1 MFPFVVRQTCL
12 GQVKG
17 LTAHSS
23 PKARVSEVCRR
34 RKRNICWPRQYD
46 PVWRPAMVRANKPS
60 SKPPAPVA
68 VNPTVQSMVER
79 EITLVIDDRFRLP
92 DLPGAPLPRRRLTS
106 TYYDT
111 SQYDLAHAGITLR
124 HRIEQGKQAWQ
135 LKLPLMNDWQE
146 IELVTQQ
153 SIPPSL
159 FCDLL
164 FLHLGRRELVP
175 VATLR
180 VWRTGIR
187 VRIDRVLVANV
198 MLDHVS
204 VMKDGAVLQRFR
216 ELEIEQV
223 NGKDSTVRDLER
235 QLRRAGAE
243 DHDGRPKL
251 FRALSLVASASEPL
265 PASDAPALTHVKWTL
280 AHHVRWLLAHDPGV
294 RLGREPE
301 SLHQM
306 RVATRQLRAV
316 LRAAKPLLVPEWA
329 DSLRDELRWLGGLLG
344 PARDLDVQ
352 LAYFREESAA
362 LDARDRRPLTSFIAH
377 LEAQRNNVQEVLLNE
392 LKSERYLGL
401 IRRLQQAPHDPTA
414 VESTVTLHDLA
425 KQEFTKL
432 RLAIRQADD
441 TPNNAGI
448 HKTRIRTKR
457 ARYAAELAEPT
468 VGKPA
473 TRFINKAR
481 VVQDILGMHQDA
493 IQAEA
498 HIRAF
503 LKHSTSTRAAA
514 FVAGRMV
521 ERQRRRREEARQQ
534 MRRTLRGL
542 IKRGEKAWG

>member
-1 MFPFVVRQTCL
+1 M
-12 GQVKG
+12 
-17 LTAHSS
+17 A
-23 PKARVSEVCRR
+23 
-34 RKRNICWPRQYD
+34 
-46 PVWRPAMVRANKPS
+46 RANKPPT
-60 SKPPAPVA
+60 KPPDPIAII
-68 VNPTVQSMVER
+68 PTVQSTVER
-79 EITLVIDDRFRLP
+79 EIKLAVGDHFRLP
-92 DLPGAPLPRRRLTS
+92 KLPGTPLPRRRLTS

-124 HRIEQGKQAWQ
+124 YRVECGKQAWQ
-135 LKLPLMNDWQE
+135 LKLPLVKDRQE
-146 IELVTQQ
+146 IELVDRQ
-153 SIPPSL
+153 SLPPTL
-159 FCDLL
+159 FRDLL
-164 FLHLGRRELVP
+164 FLHLGQRPLMP

-180 VWRTGIR
+180 VWRAGVR
-187 VRIDRVLVANV
+187 VRMDHAPVADV
-198 MLDHVS
+198 TLDHVS

-223 NGKDSTVRDLER
+223 NGNDSALPDLER
-235 QLRRAGAE
+235 QIRRAGAE

-251 FRALSLVASASEPL
+251 GRALSLVAPSPDPQ
-265 PASDAPALTHVKWTL
+265 PASDAPVMDHVKWAL
-280 AHHVRWLLAHDPGV
+280 ARHVRWLIAHDPGA

-316 LRAAKPLLVPEWA
+316 LRATRPLLVPEWA
-329 DSLRDELRWLGGLLG
+329 DSLRDELRWLGRVLG

-352 LAYFREESAA
+352 LAYFREESTV
-362 LDARDRRPLTSFIAH
+362 LDTRDRRPLTQFIAH
-377 LEAQRNNVQEVLLNE
+377 LEAQRNHVQEVMLSE
-392 LKSERYLGL
+392 LKSERYLDL
-401 IRRLQQAPHDPTA
+401 IRRLQQAPHDPTV

-425 KQEFTKL
+425 NQEFTKL
-432 RLAIRQADD
+432 RNAIRQAGDS
-441 TPNNAGI
+441 PNNANI

-481 VVQDILGMHQDA
+481 AVQDVLGMHQDA

-503 LKHSTSTRAAA
+503 LKQSTSARAA

-521 ERQRRRREEARQQ
+521 ERQRQRQEKAREQ
-534 MRRTLRGL
+534 MPRLLRSL
-542 IKRGEKAWG
+542 VKRGEKAWG

>member
-1 MFPFVVRQTCL
+1 M
-12 GQVKG
+12 
-17 LTAHSS
+17 A
-23 PKARVSEVCRR
+23 
-34 RKRNICWPRQYD
+34 
-46 PVWRPAMVRANKPS
+46 RANKPPT
-60 SKPPAPVA
+60 KPPDPIAII
-68 VNPTVQSMVER
+68 PTVQSTVER
-79 EITLVIDDRFRLP
+79 EIKLAVGDHFRLP
-92 DLPGAPLPRRRLTS
+92 KLPGTPLPRRRLTS

-124 HRIEQGKQAWQ
+124 YRVERGKQAWQ
-135 LKLPLMNDWQE
+135 LKLPLVKDRQE
-146 IELVTQQ
+146 IELVDRQ
-153 SIPPSL
+153 SLPPTL
-159 FCDLL
+159 FRDLL
-164 FLHLGRRELVP
+164 FLHLGQRPLMP

-180 VWRTGIR
+180 VWRAGVR
-187 VRIDRVLVANV
+187 VRMDHAPVADV
-198 MLDHVS
+198 TLDHVS

-223 NGKDSTVRDLER
+223 NGNDSALPDLER
-235 QLRRAGAE
+235 QIRRAGAE

-251 FRALSLVASASEPL
+251 GRALSLVAPSPDPQ
-265 PASDAPALTHVKWTL
+265 PASDAPVMDHVKWAL
-280 AHHVRWLLAHDPGV
+280 ARHVRWLIAHDPGA

-316 LRAAKPLLVPEWA
+316 LRATRPLLVPEWA
-329 DSLRDELRWLGGLLG
+329 DSLRDELRWLGRVLG

-352 LAYFREESAA
+352 LAYFREESTV
-362 LDARDRRPLTSFIAH
+362 LDTRDRRPLTQFIAH
-377 LEAQRNNVQEVLLNE
+377 LEAQRNHVQEVMLSE
-392 LKSERYLGL
+392 LKSERYLDL
-401 IRRLQQAPHDPTA
+401 IRRLQQAPHDPTV

-425 KQEFTKL
+425 NQEFTKL
-432 RLAIRQADD
+432 RNAIRQAGDS
-441 TPNNAGI
+441 PNNANI

-481 VVQDILGMHQDA
+481 AVQNVLGMHQDA

-503 LKHSTSTRAAA
+503 LKQSTSARAA

-521 ERQRRRREEARQQ
+521 ERQRQRQEKAREKMPRL
-534 MRRTLRGL
+534 LRSL
-542 IKRGEKAWG
+542 VKRGEKAWG